1 METTFP
7 TDHLLH
13 PELFAARATVRD
25 TNLLTARTARSRRRL
40 RSACAYLKR
49 RGDWIDVREAEMLE
63 RALDTEEAAARD
75 LNAERGG
82 TMIWGIM
89 GGAFGVFAMLWAPK
103 IIAGAIAFFGGLLGG
118 LF

>member
-1 METTFP
+1 MHTIFP

-13 PELFAARATVRD
+13 PELFRARETVRD

-63 RALDTEEAAARD
+63 RALDTEEAEARD
-75 LNAERGG
+75 RNAERGG

-89 GGAFGVFAMLWAPK
+89 GGAFGMFVMVYLPK
-103 IIAGAIAFFGGLLGG
+103 IVAGIFAFLGS

>member
-13 PELFAARATVRD
+13 PELFRARATVRD

-89 GGAFGVFAMLWAPK
+89 GGAFGVFAMFYLPK
-103 IIAGAIAFFGGLLGG
+103 IVAGIFAFLGS

>member
-1 METTFP
+1 MDTIFP

-13 PELFAARATVRD
+13 PELFQARKTVRD
-25 TNLLTARTARSRRRL
+25 INLLTARTARSRRRL

-63 RALDTEEAAARD
+63 RALDREETEACD
-75 LNAERGG
+75 LNAERCG

-89 GGAFGVFAMLWAPK
+89 GGAFGVFVMLYLPK
-103 IIAGAIAFFGGLLGG
+103 IVAGIFAFLGS

>member
-1 METTFP
+1 MHTTFP

-13 PELFAARATVRD
+13 PELFAARETVRD
-25 TNLLTARTARSRRRL
+25 MNLLTARTARSRRKL

-63 RALDTEEAAARD
+63 RALDTEEAEARD
-75 LNAERGG
+75 RSAERGG
-82 TMIWGIM
+82 GLVWGIM
-89 GGAFGVFAMLWAPK
+89 GGAFGVFVMLYLPK
-103 IIAGAIAFFGGLLGG
+103 IVAGIFAFLGS

>member
-1 METTFP
+1 MDTIFP

-13 PELFAARATVRD
+13 PELFQARKTVRD
-25 TNLLTARTARSRRRL
+25 INLLTARTARSRRQL

-63 RALDTEEAAARD
+63 RALDREETEARD
-75 LNAERGG
+75 LNAERCG

-89 GGAFGVFAMLWAPK
+89 GGAFGVFATLWAPK
-103 IIAGAIAFFGGLLGG
+103 IVAGIFAFFGSLLGG

>member
-1 METTFP
+1 MDTIFP

-13 PELFAARATVRD
+13 PELFQARKTVRD
-25 TNLLTARTARSRRRL
+25 INLLTARTARSRRQL
-40 RSACAYLKR
+40 RSACTYLKR

-63 RALDTEEAAARD
+63 RALDREETEARD
-75 LNAERGG
+75 LNAERCG

-103 IIAGAIAFFGGLLGG
+103 IVAGIFAFLGS